1 MKNKSSVY
9 YKNLSLVGFRLT
21 TSIKSTMKKIISI
34 LFLISFFF
42 QAQAQEAEEKPQRF
56 FVNGYVKTLQTAIG
70 FRTPFF
76 DTLFTDNLLHNR
88 INTRWDINE
97 KWIFRGDLRT
107 RVFYGELVK
116 QNPQYADQV
125 EATANDFFNL
135 STVLIDRDAIVMHS
149 MIDRFYF
156 EYLNGNWEIRLGRQR
171 VNWGINTVWNPNDIF
186 NAFSFTDFDYEER
199 PGSDALRV
207 RYFTGFAS
215 SVEFAVKAFDNWDE
229 AVAAGLVKWNKWNYD
244 FQILAGIVERDLVL
258 GTGWAGNIK
267 DLGLKGEASY
277 FYSLVDTIDHS
288 FAGTLSLDYSLKQ
301 GTFFSLGFLYNSN
314 GASSTDVGGLF
325 SFDLSAKNLYPY
337 QFAIFTQ
344 ASQPFSP
351 LLNGSL
357 ALIYSPGKSNA
368 LFINPTITYSMAANW
383 DLNLTGQ
390 LSFNQEASKYVSPV
404 QAVFLRVKYSF

>member
-1 MKNKSSVY
+1 
-9 YKNLSLVGFRLT
+9 
-21 TSIKSTMKKIISI
+21 MKKIISI
-34 LFLISFFF
+34 LFLI
-42 QAQAQEAEEKPQRF
+42 ACVCHTQAQETEEKPQRF
-56 FVNGYVKTLQTAIG
+56 FVSGYVKTLQTAIA
-70 FRTPFF
+70 FHTPFF

-107 RVFYGELVK
+107 RIFYGELVK
-116 QNPQYADQV
+116 QNPQYAEQV
-125 EATANDFFNL
+125 EATANDFFDL

-149 MIDRFYF
+149 MIDRFYL

-215 SVEFAVKAFDNWDE
+215 SVEFAIKAFDNWDE
-229 AVAAGLVKWNKWNYD
+229 VVAAGLVKWNKWNYD
-244 FQILAGIVERDLVL
+244 FQVMAGIVERDLVL

-267 DLGLKGEASY
+267 EVGLKGEASY
-277 FYSLVDTIDHS
+277 FHSLVDTVEHS
-288 FAGTLSLDYSLKQ
+288 FTGTLSLDYSLKK
-301 GTFFSLGFLYNSN
+301 GTFFSAGFLYNSN
-314 GASSTDVGGLF
+314 GASSTDVGELF

-337 QFAIFTQ
+337 QFALFTQ
-344 ASQPFSP
+344 VSQPFSP
-351 LLNGSL
+351 LLNGGL
-357 ALIYSPGKSNA
+357 ALIYSPGQSNA
-368 LFINPTITYSMAANW
+368 LFINPTLTYSMAANW

-390 LSFNQEASKYVSPV
+390 LSFNQAGAEYVSPV